1 MTLLLKG
8 NIIYTAVPEKFES
21 YPRSYILVEDGKVK
35 SVSKEIPEGYIEEQV
50 EDLGEALI
58 IPGFVDIH
66 VHAPQWE
73 NAGIGYSKELIPW
86 LNEYTFPMEG
96 NFKDIEFAKEKYKV
110 FVEDLRRVGTTR
122 ACVMASCHKEAT
134 EVLMDLFK
142 KSGLGA
148 YVGKVNMDRNTSSDL
163 IEETEASVRETEELI
178 LNYRDKNK
186 EEVYRLEKGLGN
198 VEDKVDNKME
208 KQFEMKAKLSPLVN
222 YIITPRFV
230 PCTTAKLMTQLGKLA
245 AQYDLPVQSH
255 LDENRSEVAWVRE
268 LHPERESFT
277 EVYAHYGLLR
287 QGKTIMAHC
296 IYNTP
301 EEVELLKKYDVMVA
315 HCAQSNFNLASGIM
329 PLRHYLKKGIKV
341 GLGSDVGAGHT
352 LDMRAHIV
360 ATVMASKMH
369 WVSHP
374 EDLPLS
380 ISEAYY
386 LATKGGGQFF
396 GKVGSFEEGYEFDA
410 LVVEDT
416 YLRKDRALSLEERL
430 EKFIY
435 TGSKEQIK
443 RCYVRGKSI
452 NMDAL

>member
-1 MTLLLKG
+1 MILLKG

-21 YPRSYILVEDGKVK
+21 YPHSYILVEDGKVK
-35 SVSKEIPEGYIEEQV
+35 SITKEIPEGYTQEQV

-86 LNEYTFPMEG
+86 LNEYTFPLESH
-96 NFKDIEFAKEKYKV
+96 FKDIAFARDKYKI
-110 FVEDLRRVGTTR
+110 FVGDLKKVGTTR

-134 EVLMDLFK
+134 SVLIELFEK
-142 KSGLGA
+142 AGLGG
-148 YVGKVNMDRNTSSDL
+148 YIGKVNMDRNTSKDL
-163 IEETEASVRETEELI
+163 IEETQASARETEELI
-178 LNYRDKNK
+178 LETQDKAEN
-186 EEVYRLEKGLGN
+186 
-198 VEDKVDNKME
+198 
-208 KQFEMKAKLSPLVN
+208 PLVN
-222 YIITPRFV
+222 YIVSPRFV
-230 PCTTAKLMTQLGKLA
+230 PCTTGELMGQLGKLA
-245 AQYDLPVQSH
+245 AKYDLPVQSH
-255 LDENRSEVAWVRE
+255 LDENRSEVAWVKE

-296 IYNTP
+296 IYNT
-301 EEVELLKKYDVMVA
+301 EEEIEMLKKYDVMVA

-329 PLRHYLKKGIKV
+329 PLRHYLDKGIKV

-369 WVSHP
+369 WVNHL
-374 EDLPLS
+374 EDQPLS

-410 LVVEDT
+410 LIVEDD
-416 YLRKDRALSLEERL
+416 YSREDRKLSLEERL

-435 TGSKEQIK
+435 TGRTEWLK
-443 RCYVRGKSI
+443 RRYVRGELI
-452 NMDAL
+452 HV

>member
-86 LNEYTFPMEG
+86 LNEYTFPLEG

-110 FVEDLRRVGTTR
+110 FVEDLRKVGTTR

-134 EVLMDLFK
+134 QVLMDLFK

-163 IEETEASVRETEELI
+163 REETEVSVRETEELI
-178 LNYRDKNK
+178 LTHIEQIK
-186 EEVYRLEKGLGN
+186 EENNQPEHK
-198 VEDKVDNKME
+198 
-208 KQFEMKAKLSPLVN
+208 PLVN

-230 PCTTAKLMTQLGKLA
+230 PCTTAELMTKLGKLA

-329 PLRHYLKKGIKV
+329 PLRNYLNEGIKV

-416 YLRKDRALSLEERL
+416 YLRKDRELSLEERL

-435 TGSKEQIK
+435 TGRKEQIK

-452 NMDAL
+452 NMDDL